1 MILFI
6 EAKPN
11 ASKTEIISFQENTLK
26 IKIAAPAVDD
36 KANKELVTFL
46 SKQLKIPKS
55 KIIIT
60 KGNTSRH
67 KKVDIDIQETA
78 LKEFL
83 NYLQLK

>member
-1 MILFI
+1 MVIHV

-36 KANKELVTFL
+36 KANKQLVAFL

-55 KIIIT
+55 KIIIA

-67 KKVDIDIQETA
+67 KKVDIDIQETS
-78 LKEFL
+78 LNEFL
-83 NYLQLK
+83 NSLQLK